1 MISGSVPPASG
12 PAAPPGADVEHTW
25 RSLLGRLA
33 GRGDLGESASTWA
46 MDEIMSGSASD
57 AQIAAFAVLLR
68 AKGETVAEL
77 TGLAGSM
84 LRRAPAVATTGRS
97 VDIVGTGGD
106 GAHTVNISTMAAIVA
121 AASGRPVV
129 KHGNRAASSACGA
142 ADVLEALGIAIDLPA
157 AAVARTVREIGIG
170 FCFAAVFHPGM
181 RHAGSARRDLG
192 IPTAFNFLGP
202 LTNPARPAASA
213 IGCAD
218 RAMAPLMAQVLAARG
233 DTALVFRG
241 DDGLDE
247 LTTASTSSVWI
258 VTGGTVSETM
268 LDPSALGIAAASP
281 DALRGGAAPFNAAV
295 VREVLAGGSPQV
307 RAAVTLNAGAAIAA
321 FDGLGAPETLDAAL
335 RDGIRAAEHA
345 IDSGSEATLLS
356 EWAAL
361 SQSLRAT

>member
-1 MISGSVPPASG
+1 MTAPSPRATAGSPT
-12 PAAPPGADVEHTW
+12 TW
-25 RSLLGRLA
+25 RSLLSALA
-33 GRGDLGESASTWA
+33 ARGDLEESATTWA
-46 MDEIMSGSASD
+46 MDEIMSGAASD

-68 AKGETVAEL
+68 AKGETVSEL

-84 LRRAPAVATTGRS
+84 LRRAPAVRTSGRS
-97 VDIVGTGGD
+97 VDVVGTGGD

-121 AASGRPVV
+121 AASGRSVV

-142 ADVLEALGIAIDLPA
+142 ADVLEQLGVAIDLPA
-157 AAVARTVREIGIG
+157 DAVARTVEEVGIG

-218 RAMAPLMAQVLAARG
+218 RAMAPLVAQVLAARG
-233 DTALVFRG
+233 DSALVFRG

-247 LTTASTSSVWI
+247 LTTATTSSVWI
-258 VTGGTVSETM
+258 VTGGTVAPAQV
-268 LDPSALGIAAASP
+268 DPAALGIAAAGP
-281 DALRGGAAPFNAAV
+281 DALRGGDAVVNAAV
-295 VREVLAGGSPQV
+295 VHEVLAGGAPEV

-321 FDGLGAPETLDAAL
+321 FDGLSTPATLEAEL
-335 RDGIRAAEHA
+335 RNGVRAAEQA
-345 IDSGSEATLLS
+345 IDSGAAAVLLR

-361 SQSLRAT
+361 SQSLRA